1 MEFSR
6 QEYWS
11 GLPFSSPGDLT
22 NSGIKPGLL
31 HCWQVLYHCATWCS
45 YKQKLEIIYI
55 LIYLSREFSHV
66 YKETYINMS
75 FTHNVTQQNHLC
87 QELGSGRETK
97 RVIICYKVGL
107 RNNCYERNNKQ
118 KYNYFDRNIKRNWKM
133 EHIPMSWRNLVDY
146 IFNYTTRNISLL
158 IIVLDAEATTRWNC
172 WKFLSKSCLGKRSWD
187 GNGGKGEEEGGKQLY
202 HKQVLL

>member
-1 MEFSR
+1 M
-6 QEYWS
+6 
-11 GLPFSSPGDLT
+11 
-22 NSGIKPGLL
+22 
-31 HCWQVLYHCATWCS
+31 
-45 YKQKLEIIYI
+45 
-55 LIYLSREFSHV
+55 

-97 RVIICYKVGL
+97 RVIIYYKVGL

-202 HKQVLL
+202 HRQVLL